1 MPCFQK
7 SFLPVNCLWNRRHL
21 KIQNDSTL
29 ILIDLVGFNSSFGLV
44 FLSGAC
50 REHSIVSTLL
60 ELIWNHSEHSK
71 VSYATNSW
79 ERTFLAARY
88 IPLALVILIK
98 NSGNYDRDAKLI
110 PQSLFWKSEGWK
122 KWSAVVCSYALWRC
136 LWDPPGRS
144 CRQSQ
149 RGSSWATMWWNL
161 FWNSEA
167 FFRAM

>member
-1 MPCFQK
+1 MEQATSEGSKWFHIDLDRPSWFQFYSWPCFLVWSPPWTQHCIYSVRINLK
-7 SFLPVNCLWNRRHL
+7 SF
-21 KIQNDSTL
+21 
-29 ILIDLVGFNSSFGLV
+29 
-44 FLSGAC
+44 
-50 REHSIVSTLL
+50 
-60 ELIWNHSEHSK
+60 
-71 VSYATNSW
+71 
-79 ERTFLAARY
+79 RTFKGLLCHEQLGENFFGRTVKTTGSSN
-88 IPLALVILIK
+88 PNK

-161 FWNSEA
+161 FWNSET
-167 FFRAM
+167 FFRCM